1 MTNWLALATW
11 IVETLNGEFNGDDVS
26 VVFGVPTQSDAD
38 AATIVVADGSWTSED
53 NWTGSR
59 LDETLRVQLLVAVA
73 DAVDDHAEVDA
84 QAFDLLR
91 RAWRAISAA
100 SAPVCQVTTTG
111 GDVIHEM
118 GSNRRLVIIRVDIE
132 ATGFT
137 RSE

>member
-1 MTNWLALATW
+1 MTHWLALATW

-84 QAFDLLR
+84 QAFDLLAGR
-91 RAWRAISAA
+91 GGRSAQR
-100 SAPVCQVTTTG
+100 PLRCV
-111 GDVIHEM
+111 
-118 GSNRRLVIIRVDIE
+118 R
-132 ATGFT
+132 
-137 RSE
+137 

>member
-73 DAVDDHAEVDA
+73 DAVDDHAEVDFCLIVHSVKDSE
-84 QAFDLLR
+84 FDRRRCGCERSGDRIAEHSALR
-91 RAWRAISAA
+91 DGATST
-100 SAPVCQVTTTG
+100 S
-111 GDVIHEM
+111 
-118 GSNRRLVIIRVDIE
+118 RR
-132 ATGFT
+132 
-137 RSE
+137 S